1 MLLTSTVDFKDE
13 LEKVM
18 FDHINDEVSSSSS
31 EMAIQPDNEVA
42 VAEKNTTKKARK
54 EDSKKKREAKIAAV
68 NQMAAK
74 IFSKQA
80 AECVKCKTLT
90 KDLCGIKGEL
100 EKREKQLEDTERDV
114 QLKEKRLSESQ
125 EKLADLQSSLK
136 AKKRVIDNLEK
147 EKVEQVKRIKSG
159 ELNRKRDLYV
169 AIDAYFH
176 VDFPSITMSSIRFLE
191 NLANYYRS
199 SPDDINSDESSDEVH
214 G

>member
-54 EDSKKKREAKIAAV
+54 EDSKKKREAKNAAV

-90 KDLCGIKGEL
+90 EELCGIKGEL
-100 EKREKQLEDTERDV
+100 EKREKQLYR
-114 QLKEKRLSESQ
+114 
-125 EKLADLQSSLK
+125 
-136 AKKRVIDNLEK
+136 
-147 EKVEQVKRIKSG
+147 G
-159 ELNRKRDLYV
+159 HRKRCTAERKKVVRVTRKTCRSLIIVKSKETGDRQFRKRESRTSKK
-169 AIDAYFH
+169 DQ
-176 VDFPSITMSSIRFLE
+176 IR
-191 NLANYYRS
+191 
-199 SPDDINSDESSDEVH
+199 
-214 G
+214 